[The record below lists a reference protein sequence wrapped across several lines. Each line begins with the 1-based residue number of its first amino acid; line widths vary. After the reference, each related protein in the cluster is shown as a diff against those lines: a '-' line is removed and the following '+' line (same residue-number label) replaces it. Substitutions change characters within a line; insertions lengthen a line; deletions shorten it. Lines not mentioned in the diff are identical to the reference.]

1 MINVSNEFRIL
12 MNQRTDFKQNAE
24 ITLADGTLLTLS
36 EKDFTIANN
45 SVVDGA
51 GSNGIPLGVAIC
63 RNIQIELMNDDERF
77 SEYDFFGAV
86 IRLYLT
92 FQLSESVERIEYG
105 TFTVLTPSTAGTTVI
120 ITALDDMYKA
130 DKEYSTG
137 LTFPTTVKTMWVDA
151 CNSIGI
157 VPGTTSFNNDDF
169 IVSAKPEGVTFRQ
182 ALGYIAMIA
191 GGNARIDL
199 TGRMQIVSYDFSA
212 ISDAMNMISGGN
224 FKKWDNEETIDGG
237 DFTFAEVDEVIDG
250 GNFTDKLPYHILG
263 NWKDLTVDTDDITIT
278 GVSATVENEDGEE
291 EALIY
296 GSEGYMLSIE
306 NPLIIGNER
315 LAVQLIGE
323 IMVGGTFRQFSG
335 DITANP
341 LIEFM
346 DTVLVIDRKMNLY
359 PSFVTDINFQFFG
372 FTSVK
377 NSATPVLTNGNSYPT
392 DATKTLVKARELINK
407 ERTAREAAVE
417 QLAKDLA
424 NSSGLFMTQEA
435 QSDGS
440 IIYYMHDKPTLA
452 ESMIIW
458 KLTALAFGIS
468 TDGGKTYPY
477 GFTVDGT
484 TITRL
489 LYAEGIDADYINTGA
504 LRIEADYGEELF
516 YADYNTKQV
525 RINADAVL
533 IGSEKIENYMKSLIS
548 IATDEIRLEVTERTS
563 MYNEEVNTLQGGM
576 DGSIDLTFFL
586 YDTTPIITTL
596 GGKQCIN
603 GGGIFY
609 QDVSLPA
616 GTYLFSYEW
625 LRNLGLYIN
634 AHVQILDLSITAE
647 GVAQE
652 IYSEDLGYAWPESDV
667 WTQERYRFS
676 LEKTTRI
683 RFQATFSPPSGYED
697 RTNSLYLTN
706 IALYGTAQSVADAIS
721 DMKAELII
729 QSDQISSKVSR
740 DNIISEIN
748 QTAESITIK
757 AEKIDLMG
765 LVNANEFTAKYASL
779 ETLYANSAYL
789 QNLIIQEV
797 SAVNASVQNLS
808 ANKADVSSL
817 NALSA
822 SVDSLSANKLDV
834 SQFTASN
841 ISALGIT
848 VDSARVNGGF
858 HASKITSGTISA
870 NRLDID
876 GIINSNTF
884 KGSAITV
891 QALYAL
897 SGITVNGKAC
907 AWKTANVRSSSGSV
921 ITIKYLGEN

>member
-77 SEYDFFGAV
+77 SDYDFFGAV

-92 FQLSESVERIEYG
+92 FQLSETVERIEYG
-105 TFTVLTPSTAGTTVI
+105 TLTVLAPSTAGTTVI

-137 LTFPTTVKTMWVDA
+137 LTFPATVKSMWVDA
-151 CNSIGI
+151 CNTIGI

-182 ALGYIAMIA
+182 VLGYIAMIA

-199 TGRMQIVSYDFSA
+199 TGRMQIVSYDFSS
-212 ISDAMNMISGGN
+212 ITDAMNMISGGN
-224 FKKWDNEETIDGG
+224 FKKWDNEETVDGG
-237 DFTFAEVDEVIDG
+237 DFTFSEAEEVIDG

-291 EALIY
+291 EVLIY

-377 NSATPVLTNGNSYPT
+377 NSATPALTNGNSYPT
-392 DATKTLVKARELINK
+392 DATKTLVKVRELINK
-407 ERTAREAAVE
+407 ERTAREAAIE
-417 QLAKDLA
+417 QLAKNLA
-424 NSSGLFMTQEA
+424 NSSGLFMTQEV
-435 QSDGS
+435 QEDESV
-440 IIYYMHDKPTLA
+440 IYYMHDKPKLA

-504 LRIEADYGEELF
+504 IRIADTSENELF
-516 YADYNTKQV
+516 YADYDTKEV
-525 RINADAVL
+525 RINADKVL
-533 IGSEKIENYMKSLIS
+533 IGSSTVKEYVDSSQKSAIKSANNNTSEQLKSYSTTVAMNSAIS
-548 IATDEIRLEVTERTS
+548 TKADEILLSASKTYETITESDKKYENLSGKITVNADAITAEVSRATNAENS
-563 MYNEEVNTLQGGM
+563 LSSKISVNT
-576 DGSIDLTFFL
+576 D
-586 YDTTPIITTL
+586 
-596 GGKQCIN
+596 
-603 GGGIFY
+603 
-609 QDVSLPA
+609 
-616 GTYLFSYEW
+616 
-625 LRNLGLYIN
+625 
-634 AHVQILDLSITAE
+634 SITAE
-647 GVAQE
+647 VQRAQGQEVELAAAISLTVDQISLKVSKGDVSSQLSVESGAVTIKSNRFSWESTYSSLTTDGKLTATDVKLTGEITADSGKIGGFTIGTSALYNTKSSMYSNTSGVYIGTDGIAVGSGSGTGSAKFAVTKDGAM
-652 IYSEDLGYAWPESDV
+652 YLGYNSEIHMNGALNFE
-667 WTQERYRFS
+667 
-676 LEKTTRI
+676 
-683 RFQATFSPPSGYED
+683 
-697 RTNSLYLTN
+697 NSLYAYMAYNGSKKMNFESNGINFYDDIFIPNTGTCIKSASNASNFHIKFETSKVTIGN
-706 IALYGTAQSVADAIS
+706 IYSVIGKNGGYVGFFGSDGAVKKSVSTIVSTTSATALAVAS
-721 DMKAELII
+721 KVNELI
-729 QSDQISSKVSR
+729 
-740 DNIISEIN
+740 N
-748 QTAESITIK
+748 ALK
-757 AEKIDLMG
+757 A
-765 LVNANEFTAKYASL
+765 Y
-779 ETLYANSAYL
+779 
-789 QNLIIQEV
+789 NLI
-797 SAVNASVQNLS
+797 
-808 ANKADVSSL
+808 
-817 NALSA
+817 
-822 SVDSLSANKLDV
+822 
-834 SQFTASN
+834 
-841 ISALGIT
+841 G
-848 VDSARVNGGF
+848 
-858 HASKITSGTISA
+858 
-870 NRLDID
+870 
-876 GIINSNTF
+876 
-884 KGSAITV
+884 
-891 QALYAL
+891 
-897 SGITVNGKAC
+897 
-907 AWKTANVRSSSGSV
+907 
-921 ITIKYLGEN
+921 

>member
-36 EKDFTIANN
+36 EKDFTISNN
-45 SVVDGA
+45 SVADGA
-51 GSNGIPLGVAIC
+51 GSNGIPFGVAIC

-92 FQLSESVERIEYG
+92 FQLSETVERIEYG

-130 DKEYSTG
+130 DKEYSTD
-137 LTFPTTVKTMWVDA
+137 LTFPATVKTMWVDA
-151 CNSIGI
+151 CNTLGI

-169 IVSAKPEGVTFRQ
+169 VVSAKPEGVTFRQ
-182 ALGYIAMIA
+182 VLGYIAMIA

-199 TGRMQIVSYDFSA
+199 TGRMQIISYDFSA
-212 ISDAMNMISGGN
+212 INDAMNIISGGD

-237 DFTFAEVDEVIDG
+237 DFTFAEVDEIIDG

-263 NWKDLTVDTDDITIT
+263 NWKDLRVDTDDITIT
-278 GVSATVENEDGEE
+278 GVSTTVENEDGEE
-291 EALIY
+291 SVLIY
-296 GSEGYMLSIE
+296 GSEGYMLSID

-335 DITANP
+335 NITANP

-372 FTSVK
+372 FTSIK

-407 ERTAREAAVE
+407 ERTAREAAVK

-435 QSDGS
+435 QEDGS

-504 LRIEADYGEELF
+504 IRIADTSGNTMFLADY
-516 YADYNTKQV
+516 DTKQV
-525 RINADAVL
+525 YINASNVKIGTKAITDELVEMAATISLVNDKVELKASKGELSSLISLESGAIAIKSNRFSWDSTYSSLTSAGKLTATDVDLKGKISASSGDIGGFNIKADALYATKDSLLSRDAGVYVGKDGIAIGSSGGSYATSKFVITSSGDIYMGYGADISL
-533 IGSEKIENYMKSLIS
+533 YGSISFYSSAFGLNYIGSERIVFTDAGMNFYKDITMK
-548 IATDEIRLEVTERTS
+548 T
-563 MYNEEVNTLQGGM
+563 NT
-576 DGSIDLTFFL
+576 
-586 YDTTPIITTL
+586 
-596 GGKQCIN
+596 C
-603 GGGIFY
+603 
-609 QDVSLPA
+609 
-616 GTYLFSYEW
+616 
-625 LRNLGLYIN
+625 YI
-634 AHVQILDLSITAE
+634 
-647 GVAQE
+647 
-652 IYSEDLGYAWPESDV
+652 
-667 WTQERYRFS
+667 
-676 LEKTTRI
+676 K
-683 RFQATFSPPSGYED
+683 
-697 RTNSLYLTN
+697 
-706 IALYGTAQSVADAIS
+706 
-721 DMKAELII
+721 
-729 QSDQISSKVSR
+729 SS
-740 DNIISEIN
+740 
-748 QTAESITIK
+748 TGAESIKIETTKTSLLNTKNVIGKANGYVGFFGSEGSTKKTILNITSTSG
-757 AEKIDLMG
+757 ATAATNATKI
-765 LVNANEFTAKYASL
+765 NEIIDAL
-779 ETLYANSAYL
+779 QAY
-789 QNLIIQEV
+789 NLI
-797 SAVNASVQNLS
+797 
-808 ANKADVSSL
+808 
-817 NALSA
+817 
-822 SVDSLSANKLDV
+822 
-834 SQFTASN
+834 
-841 ISALGIT
+841 G
-848 VDSARVNGGF
+848 
-858 HASKITSGTISA
+858 
-870 NRLDID
+870 
-876 GIINSNTF
+876 
-884 KGSAITV
+884 
-891 QALYAL
+891 
-897 SGITVNGKAC
+897 
-907 AWKTANVRSSSGSV
+907 
-921 ITIKYLGEN
+921 